1 MRSPAAYVHNLPQH
15 NHPETLSMSHP
26 CSLRGGG
33 GGSTKKSSS
42 ASSSSSS
49 TIATAT
55 PTIPPSLT
63 KQCLQL
69 HHPDQRYANDG
80 TIELS
85 SAFIRYFVIEARRRA
100 AIEAECEAEANDG
113 DVNDYEQVQQ
123 QQQQQQQAQQPLAS
137 QQSEEDDFM
146 EEGMTTTATTRRNMT
161 IEIRPDHIAKI
172 AAELLLDLS

>member
-1 MRSPAAYVHNLPQH
+1 MPS
-15 NHPETLSMSHP
+15 SMSHP
-26 CSLRGGG
+26 SSLRGGG
-33 GGSTKKSSS
+33 GGGGKESSS
-42 ASSSSSS
+42 ASSSTSSA
-49 TIATAT
+49 IAAT
-55 PTIPPSLT
+55 PTIPPSLI

-100 AIEAECEAEANDG
+100 AIEAECEAEAND
-113 DVNDYEQVQQ
+113 DVNDYEHLQQ
-123 QQQQQQQAQQPLAS
+123 QHQQQPQPLAS
-137 QQSEEDDFM
+137 QPQHSEDDFM
-146 EEGMTTTATTRRNMT
+146 EEGMSSTTTSRRKRN